1 MPSRNKSQP
10 KERGGSGKSSASR
23 PLKSLP
29 ARKDSTLKGGKR
41 SQVKD
46 AHDKYA

>member
-1 MPSRNKSQP
+1 MASRNKTPGKSTS
-10 KERGGSGKSSASR
+10 GSGKSAR
-23 PLKSLP
+23 TLKTLP
-29 ARKDSTLKGGKR
+29 ARKTAIKGGKR